1 MGNIDTRQNNTTT
14 AGSRT
19 DDNLTE
25 GITKFSA
32 SIEDDRTCRIAL
44 TLIADL
50 GLVNQPVKM
59 ALKVVCALER
69 KLNKLFELNKP
80 VATLPTDELDAKI
93 V

>member
-32 SIEDDRTCRIAL
+32 SIEDDRTCRIA

-80 VATLPTDELDAKI
+80 VATLPTDELGAKI